1 MPIKEMTD
9 TMTHSET
16 HGISS
21 TADESSG
28 DGPGALLLA
37 HKDPT
42 TGHYVVP
49 SPIAGEPLT
58 FRPGAKCLTEEQFMI
73 LGPLGIKREYDP
85 GAVLNFLMDAR
96 ARGFNPFSR
105 EIFLM
110 RYKTRLGLQY
120 VHHIGIHGMRRHVN
134 DTRTYRGMKPVMFA
148 GDDGTW
154 VDVWPYRDA
163 TPHVCRVQMINTE
176 WDDLVVSDAYYDEY
190 VPMVPVWDNGV
201 KTGEVEPAPM
211 WRLGRDGGKA
221 NLMLRKVATAAT
233 FREGWSAMLGNWY
246 DRTEMERM
254 AVESDTIVREGTAA
268 AAADTTSTRRANAY
282 LHAQGA
288 KVVDGLDVGA
298 HVLDQVDEPD
308 SSPKDRVRAM
318 LLAER
323 DAMAAITG
331 VTPTF
336 LTERWSAARAGA
348 DFDTWD
354 NLGEMAAH
362 LQNCRRHVATVLR
375 ATGRAEMA
383 DRYASAEMPAT
394 LAEMFGVDRV
404 EALQMEPAR

>member
-1 MPIKEMTD
+1 
-9 TMTHSET
+9 MTHSDPQ
-16 HGISS
+16 GSS
-21 TADESSG
+21 PAAEQSSG
-28 DGPGALLLA
+28 DATGGALLLA
-37 HKDPT
+37 HKDPA

-110 RYKTRLGLQY
+110 QYKTRQGLQY
-120 VHHIGIHGMRRHVN
+120 IHHIGIHGMRRHVN
-134 DTRTYRGMKPVMFA
+134 DTRTYRGMKPVLFA
-148 GDDGTW
+148 GDDGKW
-154 VDVWPYRDA
+154 IDVWPYRDA
-163 TPHVCRVQMINTE
+163 TPHVCRVQMINSE
-176 WDDLVVSDAYYDEY
+176 WDELVISDAYYDEY
-190 VPMVPVWDNGV
+190 VPMVPVWENGN
-201 KTGEVEPAPM
+201 KTDLEQPAPM

-221 NLMLRKVATAAT
+221 NLMIRKCATAGT

-254 AVESDTIVREGTAA
+254 AVESDTIVREGAAA
-268 AAADTTSTRRANAY
+268 AAADTTSTRRAQAY
-282 LHAQGA
+282 VHAQGI
-288 KVVDGLDVGA
+288 KVVDGLEVGA

-308 SSPKDRVRAM
+308 AMPADRVRAM

-323 DAMAAITG
+323 DAQAAITG
-331 VTPTF
+331 VTPAF
-336 LTERWSAARAGA
+336 LTERWSEARGGA
-348 DFDTWD
+348 DFDTWA

-362 LQNCRRHVATVLR
+362 LQLCRRHVGAALR
-375 ATGRAEMA
+375 ASGRAEMA
-383 DRYASAEMPAT
+383 DRYAGAEMPAT

-404 EALQMEPAR
+404 EALQMETAR